1 MELVLEIGVI
11 ISDFVI
17 SIFSGDEWKKF
28 AKWIKLRF

>member
-28 AKWIKLRF
+28 AKWIKSRL